1 MHIFLFF
8 LIAATVQEEKLRQ
21 KMKSYWQVYSPSLE
35 SMMLSNDAKYL
46 AENEQ
51 NEVMSYLPPYQGKR
65 VLELGAGIG
74 YVQCRTSTFLLSNI
88 VKDFH
93 LLCVNRCN
101 FTITGH
107 QQAIHGTPG
116 NSGRS
121 RNSCG
126 LHARIHR

>member
-1 MHIFLFF
+1 MDIYFFNF

-74 YVQCRTSTFLLSNI
+74 YVRCKKITL
-88 VKDFH
+88 
-93 LLCVNRCN
+93 LLCNVMKTN
-101 FTITGH
+101 
-107 QQAIHGTPG
+107 
-116 NSGRS
+116 
-121 RNSCG
+121 
-126 LHARIHR
+126 

>member
-1 MHIFLFF
+1 MDIYFFNF

-74 YVQCRTSTFLLSNI
+74 YVQCKKITL
-88 VKDFH
+88 
-93 LLCVNRCN
+93 LLCNVMKTN
-101 FTITGH
+101 
-107 QQAIHGTPG
+107 
-116 NSGRS
+116 
-121 RNSCG
+121 
-126 LHARIHR
+126 